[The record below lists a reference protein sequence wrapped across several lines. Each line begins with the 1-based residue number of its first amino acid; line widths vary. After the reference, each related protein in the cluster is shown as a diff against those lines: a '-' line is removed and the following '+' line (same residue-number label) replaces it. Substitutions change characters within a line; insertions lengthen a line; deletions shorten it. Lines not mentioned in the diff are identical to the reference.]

1 MRTRNKVFIGS
12 GIAVLLMLL
21 AGYGW
26 VSAYGPWCDFGGRFP
41 ARFHERGMDSGF
53 RHKEISEFI
62 LWRMDKKAR
71 ELNLTEAQKAKYEV
85 LKNNIT
91 AHLSEGFGERQAFK
105 ARVQTELN
113 KETPDLSGL
122 IQSVKLRINEFSG
135 VLDKNLDL
143 LADFYDSLDSVQKQ
157 KINREIKERMAYH
170 HS

>member
-12 GIAVLLMLL
+12 GSALLLMLL

-41 ARFHERGMDSGF
+41 GRFHNRAMDWGP
-53 RHKEISEFI
+53 RHKDVSEFI

-71 ELNLTEAQKAKYEV
+71 ELNLTEAQEAKYEA
-85 LKNNIT
+85 LKDTIVS
-91 AHLSEGFGERQAFK
+91 HLSEGFEERRAFK
-105 ARVQTELN
+105 AQVQAELSREN
-113 KETPDLSGL
+113 PDLSGL

-143 LADFYDSLDSVQKQ
+143 LADFYDSLDTVQKE

>member
-41 ARFHERGMDSGF
+41 GRFHERAMDWGP
-53 RHKEISEFI
+53 RHKDVSEFI

-71 ELNLTEAQKAKYEV
+71 ELNLTEAQEAKYEA
-85 LKNNIT
+85 LKDTIVS
-91 AHLSEGFGERQAFK
+91 HLLEGFEERRAFK
-105 ARVQTELN
+105 AQVQAELSREN
-113 KETPDLSGL
+113 PDLSGL

-143 LADFYDSLDSVQKQ
+143 LADFYDSLDTVQKQ